1 MKRLILSIYICCMAV
16 AGWAQTISREYNDV
30 SISDVL
36 KQMNEQYK
44 EYTISFMYNELEDF
58 RVTTK
63 IRNKSLPDAIQQ
75 MIGFYPIHMTVE
87 GNEITVECPQKSTP
101 RYKGTIVDQQNQPVA
116 YANIALLSA
125 EDSTLIAGGVSNESG
140 LFVIPCEQKPVV
152 ARISYVGYKTIY
164 KHCNSTQMGTIRLA
178 PENHMLKGVVVKGT
192 PQYKMTMGGMEIAIE
207 GTLLAKIGSALD
219 VLGQLPRVSVN
230 GNSVNVFGKGA
241 PLIYI
246 NNKKMMNAQEL
257 QQLKSEDIKSVEV
270 ITNPGAQYDAEVESV
285 IKIKTRKRTAEGLS
299 IRNDANVS
307 YNKWLSGYE
316 ELMLKYQTSKFE
328 IINDAYIYSS
338 ASGEDNTLD
347 IGIHTDKDNIDIK
360 QYVPTKARQAGVS
373 EYLATDYW
381 VNDSNS
387 IGASYQYYTMFYSN
401 ITGWSQQDFVRNG
414 VMEGVVN
421 ATDIMKPKNQQ
432 HTLNAYY
439 QGKIGKMC
447 IDLNGTYYD
456 GTNERNDVVTETSEK
471 LEDREVHSSSK
482 ERNRM
487 YAAKLILDF
496 PMMGGKLKVG
506 TELIKTKSHG
516 VFTNIENYVKSSETD
531 IKEHSIAGFAQY
543 ELSIGHWHMGAGVR
557 YEDVVRNYYL
567 YGDKQDDASRTYHNL
582 FPNLAVAWR
591 EGDWS
596 WQLSMNEKMHRPSYH
611 NLRNFMQYDN
621 RYMYEGGNPTLR
633 PEKVYNIETG
643 ATYRWISAT
652 WGYTYI
658 KDAMVWVD
666 RLLDNQAITYTS
678 NMNFDHHQTLYGS
691 IYLAPIFKIYRPT
704 LELTYQQQIFNTKDY
719 GCNRNLN
726 KPSFGFKMNNRFVFS
741 KSLMAGFSVR
751 ANTNSYD
758 GFVESRGRVSV
769 DAAIRK
775 SFNNERWVV
784 MLTAEDIFKTA
795 RERWTMYGMGT
806 ETTKNCYNYNRNIS
820 LRVTYNFNNTRTKYK
835 GTGAGNEEKKR
846 M

>member
-1 MKRLILSIYICCMAV
+1 MRRLFLSLYICCLAMT
-16 AGWAQTISREYNDV
+16 GQAQTVSREYNNV

-36 KQMNEQYK
+36 KQLNEQYK
-44 EYTISFMYNELEDF
+44 AYTISFMYNELEDF
-58 RVTTK
+58 RITTK

-75 MIGFYPIHMTVE
+75 MIGFYPIRMTVK
-87 GNEITVECPQKSTP
+87 GNEIIVECPQKSLP
-101 RYKGTIVDQQNQPVA
+101 RYKGTIVDQLNHPVA

-125 EDSTLIAGGVSNESG
+125 EDSTLVAGGVSNESG
-140 LFVIPCEQKPVV
+140 LFVIPCEQKQVL
-152 ARISYVGYKTIY
+152 ARISFVGYKTTY
-164 KHCNSTQMGTIRLA
+164 KRCNSTQMGTIRLT
-178 PENHMLKGVVVKGT
+178 PDNHMLKGIVVKGT
-192 PQYKMTMGGMEIAIE
+192 PQYQTTMGGMEIAVE
-207 GTLLAKIGSALD
+207 GTLLAKMGTALD
-219 VLGQLPRVSVN
+219 VLGQLPRVSVS
-230 GNSVNVFGKGA
+230 GGSVNVFGKGT

-246 NNKKMMNAQEL
+246 NNKKILNSQEL

-270 ITNPGAQYDAEVESV
+270 ITNPGAQYNAEVESV
-285 IKIKTRKRTAEGLS
+285 IRINTRKRTVEGLS

-307 YNKWLSGYE
+307 NNKWWNGYE
-316 ELMLKYQTSKFE
+316 ELMLKYQTRKFE

-347 IGIHTDKDNIDIK
+347 IGIHTDKDNIEIK
-360 QYVPTKARQAGVS
+360 EYIPTKARQAGVS
-373 EYLATDYW
+373 EYLATDYL

-387 IGASYQYYTMFYSN
+387 IGASYQYYTMFHSN
-401 ITGWSQQDFVRNG
+401 STGWSQQDFVRNG
-414 VMEGVVN
+414 VMEGVVIAN
-421 ATDIMKPKNQQ
+421 MNMNPTFQR

-439 QGKIGKMC
+439 QGKIGKMG

-531 IKEHSIAGFAQY
+531 IKEHNIAGFAQY

-591 EGDWS
+591 KNDWS

-678 NMNFDHHQTLYGS
+678 NMNFDHFQSLYGT
-691 IYLAPIFKIYRPT
+691 IYLAPIFKVYRPT

-775 SFNNERWVV
+775 SFDNERWVV

-806 ETTKNCYNYNRNIS
+806 ETTKNCYNYNRNIT
-820 LRVTYNFNNTRTKYK
+820 LRLTYNFNNTRTKYK

>member
-1 MKRLILSIYICCMAV
+1 MRRLFLSLYICCLALT
-16 AGWAQTISREYNDV
+16 GQAQIINREYNNV
-30 SISDVL
+30 SISEVL
-36 KQMNEQYK
+36 KQLNEQYK
-44 EYTISFMYNELEDF
+44 VYTISFMYNELEDF
-58 RVTTK
+58 RITTK

-75 MIGFYPIHMTVE
+75 MIGFYPIRMTVK
-87 GNEITVECPQKSTP
+87 GNEIIVECPQKSTP
-101 RYKGTIVDQQNQPVA
+101 RYKGTIVDQQNHPVA

-125 EDSTLIAGGVSNESG
+125 DDSTLVAGGVSNESG
-140 LFVIPCEQKPVV
+140 LFVIPCEQKQLL
-152 ARISYVGYKTIY
+152 ARISFVGYKTTY
-164 KHCNSTQMGTIRLA
+164 KRCNSTQMGTIRLT
-178 PENHMLKGVVVKGT
+178 PDNHMLKGVVVKGT
-192 PQYKMTMGGMEIAIE
+192 PQYQTTMGGMEIAVE
-207 GTLLAKIGSALD
+207 GTLLARMGTALD
-219 VLGQLPRVSVN
+219 VLGQLPRVSVS
-230 GNSVNVFGKGA
+230 GGSVNVFGKGS

-246 NNKKMMNAQEL
+246 NNKRILNSQEL

-270 ITNPGAQYDAEVESV
+270 ITNPGAQYNAEVESV
-285 IKIKTRKRTAEGLS
+285 IRINTRKRTVEGLS
-299 IRNDANVS
+299 IRNDASVGN
-307 YNKWLSGYE
+307 NTWWNGYE
-316 ELMLKYQTSKFE
+316 ELMLKYQTRKFE

-338 ASGEDNTLD
+338 AFGEDNTLD
-347 IGIHTDKDNIDIK
+347 IGIHTDNDNIEIK
-360 QYVPTKARQAGVS
+360 EYIPTKARQAGVS
-373 EYLATDYW
+373 EYLATDYL

-387 IGASYQYYTMFYSN
+387 IGASYQYYTMFHSN
-401 ITGWSQQDFVRNG
+401 STGWSQQDFVRNG
-414 VMEGVVN
+414 VMEGVVIAN
-421 ATDIMKPKNQQ
+421 MNLNPTFQR

-439 QGKIGKMC
+439 QGKIGKMG

-543 ELSIGHWHMGAGVR
+543 DLSIGHWHMGAGVR
-557 YEDVVRNYYL
+557 YEDVVRNYFL
-567 YGDKQDDASRTYHNL
+567 FGVKQDDVSRTYHNL

-591 EGDWS
+591 GSDWS
-596 WQLSMNEKMHRPSYH
+596 WQLSMTEKMHRPSYH

-633 PEKVYNIETG
+633 PEKVYNIETS

-652 WGYTYI
+652 CGYNYI

-678 NMNFDHHQTLYGS
+678 NMNFDHYQSLYGT
-691 IYLAPIFKIYRPT
+691 IYLAPIFKVYRPT
-704 LELTYQQQIFNTKDY
+704 LELTYQQQIFNAKDY
-719 GCNRNLN
+719 GCSRNLN

-758 GFVESRGRVSV
+758 GFVESRGRISV

-775 SFNNERWVV
+775 SFDNERWVV
-784 MLTAEDIFKTA
+784 MLTAEDIFKTV
-795 RERWTMYGMGT
+795 RERWTMHGMGT
-806 ETTKNCYNYNRNIS
+806 ETTKNCYNYNRNIT
-820 LRVTYNFNNTRTKYK
+820 LRLTYNFNNTHTKYK
-835 GTGAGNEEKKR
+835 GTGAGNDEKKR

>member
-1 MKRLILSIYICCMAV
+1 MRRLFLSLYICCLALT
-16 AGWAQTISREYNDV
+16 GQAQIINREYNNV
-30 SISDVL
+30 SISEVL
-36 KQMNEQYK
+36 KQLNEQYK
-44 EYTISFMYNELEDF
+44 VYTISFMYNELEDF
-58 RVTTK
+58 RITTK

-75 MIGFYPIHMTVE
+75 MIGFYPIRMTVK
-87 GNEITVECPQKSTP
+87 GNEIIVECPQKSTP
-101 RYKGTIVDQQNQPVA
+101 RYKGTIVDQQNHPVA

-125 EDSTLIAGGVSNESG
+125 DDSTLVAGGVSNESG
-140 LFVIPCEQKPVV
+140 LFVIPCEQKQLL
-152 ARISYVGYKTIY
+152 ARISFVGYKTTY
-164 KHCNSTQMGTIRLA
+164 KRCNSTQMGTIRLT
-178 PENHMLKGVVVKGT
+178 PDNHMLKGVVVKGT
-192 PQYKMTMGGMEIAIE
+192 PQYQTTMGGMEIAVE
-207 GTLLAKIGSALD
+207 GTLLARMGTALD
-219 VLGQLPRVSVN
+219 VLGQLPRVSVS
-230 GNSVNVFGKGA
+230 GGSVNVFGKGS

-246 NNKKMMNAQEL
+246 NNKRILNSQEL

-270 ITNPGAQYDAEVESV
+270 ITNPGAQYNAEVESV
-285 IKIKTRKRTAEGLS
+285 IRINTRKRTVEGLS
-299 IRNDANVS
+299 IRNDANVG
-307 YNKWLSGYE
+307 NNTWWNGYE
-316 ELMLKYQTSKFE
+316 ELMLKYQTKKFE

-338 ASGEDNTLD
+338 AFGEDNTLD
-347 IGIHTDKDNIDIK
+347 IGIHTDNDNIEIK
-360 QYVPTKARQAGVS
+360 EYIPTKAQQAGVS
-373 EYLATDYW
+373 EYLATDYL

-387 IGASYQYYTMFYSN
+387 IGASYQYYTMFHSN
-401 ITGWSQQDFVRNG
+401 STGWSQQDFVRNG
-414 VMEGVVN
+414 VMEGVVIAN
-421 ATDIMKPKNQQ
+421 MNLNPTFQR

-439 QGKIGKMC
+439 QGKIGKMG

-516 VFTNIENYVKSSETD
+516 VFTNIENYVKSSETE

-543 ELSIGHWHMGAGVR
+543 NLSIGHWHMGAGVR
-557 YEDVVRNYYL
+557 YEDVVRNYFL
-567 YGDKQDDASRTYHNL
+567 FGVKQDDVSRTYHNL

-591 EGDWS
+591 GGDWS

-633 PEKVYNIETG
+633 PEKVYNIETS

-652 WGYTYI
+652 CGYTYI

-678 NMNFDHHQTLYGS
+678 NMNFDHYQSLYGT
-691 IYLAPIFKIYRPT
+691 IYLAPIFRVYRPT
-704 LELTYQQQIFNTKDY
+704 LELTYQQQIFNAKDY
-719 GCNRNLN
+719 GCSRNLN

-758 GFVESRGRVSV
+758 GFVESRGRISV

-775 SFNNERWVV
+775 SFDNERWVV

-795 RERWTMYGMGT
+795 RERWTMHGMGT
-806 ETTKNCYNYNRNIS
+806 ETTKNCYNYNRNIT
-820 LRVTYNFNNTRTKYK
+820 LRLTYNFNNTHTKYK
-835 GTGAGNEEKKR
+835 GTGAGNDEKKR